1 MTKHGPRVS
10 MPRKGPKLFSGAVRV
25 LVVGLGVVIA
35 VGVVGGLI
43 GAEIF
48 NADSY
53 KALIEREDGSF
64 TDDVAELTMNQIPVV
79 DRTPLLS
86 WAAASWGK

>member
-1 MTKHGPRVS
+1 

-79 DRTPLLS
+79 DRDSATKLGSRKL
-86 WAAASWGK
+86 GK